1 MLYNTPTAHTHTRI
15 INITMDVMKLEQTE
29 LRRLQRL
36 EAVPMATEVALGY
49 RRGGVFTLPEEVN
62 EGSE

>member
-1 MLYNTPTAHTHTRI
+1 
-15 INITMDVMKLEQTE
+15 MDVMKLEQTE

-49 RRGGVFTLPEEVN
+49 RQGVFTLPEEVN